1 MKIQLIYTI
10 IKAYFINVVHEEKR
24 DTKMKRWKHTA
35 VLLLVILFVAT
46 MIKSESLYA
55 AEDTVTIN
63 VTGTY
68 GQSEAR
74 KMLDLINTFRTSG
87 EANYKDKDNSTLI
100 QCGELNELT
109 YDYELE
115 AIAMQRAMEIAIYN
129 SHTRPNGE
137 SCYTLNTVGQAKAE
151 NIAAG
156 YRTYE
161 EVFIGWREDNE
172 DYEGQGHRRNMLSD
186 KYTAIGIGH
195 VVYNGTHYWVQE
207 FSSDIQDSTEKTPV
221 NEERTLPIDILSLN
235 IID

>member
-1 MKIQLIYTI
+1 
-10 IKAYFINVVHEEKR
+10 
-24 DTKMKRWKHTA
+24 
-35 VLLLVILFVAT
+35 

-74 KMLDLINTFRTSG
+74 QMLGLINDFRTDG
-87 EANYKDKDNSTLI
+87 TAWLWDENSPTKTENI
-100 QCGELNELT
+100 RVDELT
-109 YDYELE
+109 YDYKLE
-115 AIAMQRAMEIAIYN
+115 EIAMQRAMEIAIYN

-172 DYEGQGHRRNMLSD
+172 DYDGQGHRRNILSD
-186 KYTAIGIGH
+186 K
-195 VVYNGTHYWVQE
+195 
-207 FSSDIQDSTEKTPV
+207 
-221 NEERTLPIDILSLN
+221 
-235 IID
+235 

>member
-1 MKIQLIYTI
+1 
-10 IKAYFINVVHEEKR
+10 
-24 DTKMKRWKHTA
+24 MKRWKHTA
-35 VLLLVILFVAT
+35 VLLLVILFVVT

-74 KMLDLINTFRTSG
+74 QMLGLINDFRTDG
-87 EANYKDKDNSTLI
+87 TAWLWDENSPTKTENI
-100 QCGELNELT
+100 RVDELT
-109 YDYELE
+109 YDYKLE
-115 AIAMQRAMEIAIYN
+115 EIAMQRAMEIAIYN

-137 SCYTLNTVGQAKAE
+137 SCYTLNTVGQVKAE

-172 DYEGQGHRRNMLSD
+172 DYDGQGHRRNMLSD
-186 KYTAIGIGH
+186 KYNAIGIGH

-207 FSSDIQDSTEKTPV
+207 FSSTIQDSTEKQPV
-221 NEERTLPIDILSLN
+221 DKEQTISIDILSSN
-235 IID
+235 IIEKNIKVVPDSCSVEYGQTVALPSA